1 MDKLILDSI
10 YEFRNPILDKLMV
23 FITNLGT
30 AGVIFI
36 IIGLVFFIKK
46 STRKIGLTILVS
58 LVFCLIFGN
67 FILKPLIARPR
78 PYNFAEVNIL
88 VRELKDFSFPSGHTY
103 SAFATAFS
111 IFFYNKKNSILFF
124 VFAFIMAFS
133 RLYLYVHYPSDILGG
148 IFLGLFSAILGY
160 KLVENLR
167 ITKGLGI

>member
-30 AGVIFI
+30 AGLVFI
-36 IIGLVFFIKK
+36 IIGLVFIIKK

-58 LVFCLIFGN
+58 LIFCLIFGN

-78 PYNFAEVNIL
+78 PYNFAKVNIL

-111 IFFYNKKNSILFF
+111 IFFYNKKNSIPFF
-124 VFAFIMAFS
+124 VFASIMAFS

-148 IFLGLFSAILGY
+148 IFLGLFSAILAY
-160 KLVENLR
+160 KLVGNLK
-167 ITKGLGI
+167 ITKRLGI